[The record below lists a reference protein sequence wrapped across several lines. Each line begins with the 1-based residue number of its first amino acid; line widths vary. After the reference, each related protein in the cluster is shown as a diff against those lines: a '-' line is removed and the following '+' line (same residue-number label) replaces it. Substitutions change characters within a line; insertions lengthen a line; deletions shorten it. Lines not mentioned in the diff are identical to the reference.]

1 VQLPRQV
8 GRYRV
13 TGLLGRGGMG
23 VVLRGRDDA
32 LDRDVAIKLMTGVID
47 ATATGR
53 FHREARMSARLQHP
67 NIVTIFE
74 LGEHEGQ
81 SFIAMELLAGT
92 DLRMAIARGLP
103 RTPAVAA
110 PILLQVLAGLGHA
123 HEHGVVHRDVKT
135 SNVFLPRGRPAK
147 ILDFG
152 VARMAASATLTHGL
166 VGTPDCMA
174 PELIEGGD
182 ADARSDIYMTGLLL
196 YELLC
201 GEKAFSSESLAGLL
215 YRIVHEGPDLS
226 RLPVGPG
233 TGPLVPIVARALAR
247 DPAERYADTA
257 AMAAE
262 IQHALGGVD
271 PTTVVAAPGPD
282 MAAEPVG
289 ESGEWEAPQ
298 PVAAVPAPRQ
308 LAPPAGAQQPRPA
321 QQPPPPEPKRPS
333 VPAPPPPPRS
343 ASPGIGV
350 PLGWLAVAGV
360 LALALSSG
368 IAWLV
373 WSELQRR
380 TAGTRA
386 RATAA
391 SEAAPASRAA
401 PAPARSA
408 TPPRREATP
417 GPTGGQ
423 APRAAAQKPGAVR
436 PATPPPARPS
446 PQSTPATSPTRSAP
460 APPAGSLDR
469 LLDRANQH
477 LESRRYASALQDA
490 RSALRADP
498 ANAEARAIAEEAELA
513 LKVEQHLRR
522 GKQALRA
529 GDRSTAASE
538 ARAGLALAPQDG
550 RLKSLLKDA
559 TR

>member
-1 VQLPRQV
+1 MQLPRRV

-32 LDRDVAIKLMTGVID
+32 LDRDVAIKLMTGAID

-74 LGEHEGQ
+74 LGEHEEQ

-92 DLRMAIARGLP
+92 DLRTAISRGLQ
-103 RTPAVAA
+103 RTPAVAG

-123 HEHGVVHRDVKT
+123 HEHGVVHRDVKA

-152 VARMAASATLTHGL
+152 VARTSSSASITTGL

-174 PELIEGGD
+174 PEQIEGGQ
-182 ADARSDIYMTGLLL
+182 ADARSDIYTAGLLL

-215 YRIVHEGPDLS
+215 YKIVHEGPDLS

-233 TGPLVPIVARALAR
+233 IGPLVPILARAVAR
-247 DPAERYADTA
+247 DPAERYPDTA
-257 AMAAE
+257 SMAAD
-262 IQHALGGVD
+262 IQRAGGGID

-282 MAAEPVG
+282 ATAEPVG
-289 ESGEWEAPQ
+289 ASGQWEPLDATPAPQ
-298 PVAAVPAPRQ
+298 PAARAARPAPAPRQ
-308 LAPPAGAQQPRPA
+308 PEPPQTPAPAPA
-321 QQPPPPEPKRPS
+321 QRTQP
-333 VPAPPPPPRS
+333 A
-343 ASPGIGV
+343 AAATGL
-350 PLGWLAVAGV
+350 PLRWLALAAV

-368 IAWLV
+368 LAWLV
-373 WSELQRR
+373 WGELRRRASGPTDVARVTASTPASAQRAPSAKTGAPSRGGTAR
-380 TAGTRA
+380 TA
-386 RATAA
+386 
-391 SEAAPASRAA
+391 APPVSR
-401 PAPARSA
+401 PP
-408 TPPRREATP
+408 TPI
-417 GPTGGQ
+417 
-423 APRAAAQKPGAVR
+423 
-436 PATPPPARPS
+436 PARPS
-446 PQSTPATSPTRSAP
+446 PAPTPAASPRP
-460 APPAGSLDR
+460 ARPPAAGSLDG
-469 LLDRANQH
+469 LLDRANRH

-490 RSALRADP
+490 RSALRVDP
-498 ANAEARAIAEEAELA
+498 ANAEAKAILEEAEMA
-513 LKVEQHLRR
+513 LTVEEHLRR

-529 GDRSTAASE
+529 GDKATAASE
-538 ARAGLALAPQDG
+538 ARAGLALAPQDS
-550 RLKSLLKDA
+550 RLKSLLRDA
-559 TR
+559 GR